1 MTGPSFDELLA
12 ALLIVE
18 RYIKAF
24 GEKLKLE
31 HPEQATLLDAI
42 LAKLN
47 VSERTLETLAA
58 VWSELQVLGTGSG
71 PVSHDPADLA

>member
-1 MTGPSFDELLA
+1 MATPTLMEFMS
-12 ALLIVE
+12 ALLTIE
-18 RYIKAF
+18 RYLKAF

-47 VSERTLETLAA
+47 VSERTLETLTA
-58 VWSELQVLGTGSG
+58 VWAELQALTTGSG
-71 PVSHDPADLA
+71 PVVHKPEDLA

>member
-1 MTGPSFDELLA
+1 MTGPSFDEFLA
-12 ALLIVE
+12 AILVIE
-18 RYIKAF
+18 RYLKAW

-47 VSERTLETLAA
+47 VSERTLETLTA
-58 VWSELQVLGTGSG
+58 VWQELQVLGTGSG
-71 PVSHDPADLA
+71 PVSHDPVDLA